1 MATKA
6 ERKSPGIFEILLGIS
21 LSISLGV
28 LLALVHMIM
37 RPVEVVRTLPKEI
50 VKGTR
55 YYVEGPDAS
64 VSGTR
69 WKTKLKRIG
78 EKNPGEIAFSDSD
91 LNAWAANTFKKVEPE
106 KGEAHSFAI
115 LAGVPNF
122 RVEGDQLQVG
132 TVNDL
137 IFLGG
142 TSKLVIEAKGAFTK
156 SANGWDFSPTEV
168 YFGGLPTHKFPL
180 LTSMLMAKFGAV
192 GMNTP
197 EATKVLTSA
206 TSINVSGG
214 SVVVKLP

>member
-1 MATKA
+1 
-6 ERKSPGIFEILLGIS
+6 
-21 LSISLGV
+21 
-28 LLALVHMIM
+28 MIM
-37 RPVEVVRTLPKEI
+37 RPVEVVRALPKEA

-64 VSGTR
+64 ASGTK

-78 EKNPGEIAFSDSD
+78 DQKSGEIAFSDAD
-91 LNAWAANTFKKVEPE
+91 LNAWAANTFKKVELE
-106 KGEAHSFAI
+106 KGAAPSFAL
-115 LAGVPNF
+115 LAGIPNF

-137 IFLGG
+137 IVLGG
-142 TSKLVIEAKGAFTK
+142 VCKLVIEAKGSFTK
-156 SANGWDFSPTEV
+156 GANGWSFIPTEV

-180 LTSMLMAKFGAV
+180 LNSMLMGKFGAV

-197 EATKVLTSA
+197 EATKVLADA
-206 TSINVSGG
+206 TSINMSEG